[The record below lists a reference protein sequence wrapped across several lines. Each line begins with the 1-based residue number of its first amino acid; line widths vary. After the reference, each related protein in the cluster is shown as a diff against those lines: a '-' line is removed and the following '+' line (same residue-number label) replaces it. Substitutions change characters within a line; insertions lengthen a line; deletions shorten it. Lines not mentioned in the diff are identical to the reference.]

1 MDVYQSSLLSR
12 SISIP
17 MMQMGGNVKSLL
29 EEELRTFEGKCVEE
43 GYIKKNSI
51 EIFNY
56 SCGVIKGRNVIV
68 QVVFTCKIANPLP
81 GQLLYCIVETNT
93 RAGIKAK
100 LQSKDDSPFI
110 VFLARDHHNL
120 NPSFSDI
127 KENEK
132 IKVSILGQRFEIN
145 DPKISVIAMLVD
157 STVTDA
163 EVPEVPEVPEPEEPE
178 HVEVKVK
185 KTKETKSKVTKA
197 KEAKDTDVNVEDT
210 FVFYSKSADKPP
222 GKGTGEHGNPK
233 NYPELAKKVEW
244 RKQLSHFDESEF
256 ECDGSHEDNIVFP
269 PGSKW
274 KTLEHYWQACK
285 LSLADKPFAN
295 LLRLGEKYG
304 NGNGLQAR
312 ELRKGI
318 AKGPDK
324 HPVILSEEQLK
335 RWNEIQPR
343 VMYIGA
349 KAKFSQ
355 NDEKLK
361 LLCATKK
368 AKLLHSPGR
377 GGEIVHFTHYE
388 KVREELCSNESN

>member
-1 MDVYQSSLLSR
+1 MDVYQSSLLTR

-17 MMQMGGNVKSLL
+17 MMQMGGNIKTLL
-29 EEELRTFEGKCVEE
+29 EEELKTFEGKCLEE
-43 GYIKKNSI
+43 GYLKKNSI

-81 GQLLYCIVETNT
+81 GQILDCIVETNT

-100 LQSKDDSPFI
+100 LQSKDDPFI

-120 NPSFSDI
+120 FPAFSDI

-132 IKVSILGQRFEIN
+132 IKVHVLGQRFEIN
-145 DPKISVIAMLVD
+145 DPKISVIGTLIE
-157 STVTDA
+157 T
-163 EVPEVPEVPEPEEPE
+163 VPELKPNFVEDVENTEEP
-178 HVEVKVK
+178 KP
-185 KTKETKSKVTKA
+185 KS
-197 KEAKDTDVNVEDT
+197 NEDT

-222 GKGTGEHGNPK
+222 CKGVGEHGDPK
-233 NYPELAKKVEW
+233 NYPELSKKVNW

-256 ECDGSHEDNIVFP
+256 ECDGSPDDNIVFP

-274 KTLEHYWQACK
+274 KTLEHYFQACK
-285 LSLADKPFAN
+285 LSLVDQPFAN

-304 NGNGLQAR
+304 NKDGNEAHN
-312 ELRKGI
+312 LRKGI
-318 AKGPDK
+318 PKGPDK
-324 HPVILSEEQLK
+324 HPVILSPELLK
-335 RWNEIQPR
+335 KWNEIQPN
-343 VMYIGA
+343 VMYVGA

-355 NDEKLK
+355 NQAKRD

-368 AKLLHSPGR
+368 AKLLHNPGR

-388 KVREELCSNESN
+388 KVREELCL